1 MSDQEEVEEFSHPKK
16 HSVERDNTSSIVNAT
31 TLSQTFTNLT
41 DGVKNLKNHRNFRIK
56 IPLVKEKYDK
66 ECKAILHGEE
76 YDIIKNNK
84 NNIILFKN
92 KDKNKEYQ
100 ARKKQILIPSENII
114 NSIHSTQNNIHP
126 ISKKND
132 YFMNPQISFQSNK
145 SVRSES
151 MFTIKIP
158 INPNNKLPNYINESE
173 MNEPSINL
181 NNNYILKNDS
191 NESRS
196 IYSSNGQNIYD
207 KRITNSLFHNNNNTI
222 APSNMSPLNSPGDT
236 TNVFLFNDTNTINN
250 FKNYN
255 SLDYD
260 FTTDIFRSNNSNGET

>member
-100 ARKKQILIPSENII
+100 ARKKQILIPSENIM
-114 NSIHSTQNNIHP
+114 
-126 ISKKND
+126 D
-132 YFMNPQISFQSNK
+132 AG
-145 SVRSES
+145 
-151 MFTIKIP
+151 
-158 INPNNKLPNYINESE
+158 
-173 MNEPSINL
+173 PSHG
-181 NNNYILKNDS
+181 S
-191 NESRS
+191 
-196 IYSSNGQNIYD
+196 
-207 KRITNSLFHNNNNTI
+207 
-222 APSNMSPLNSPGDT
+222 
-236 TNVFLFNDTNTINN
+236 
-250 FKNYN
+250 
-255 SLDYD
+255 
-260 FTTDIFRSNNSNGET
+260 

>member
-1 MSDQEEVEEFSHPKK
+1 MSDQEEVEECFHPKK

-158 INPNNKLPNYINESE
+158 INPNNKLPNYINEPE